1 MCSHDDMSTTALL
14 SFTFVALLTVIT
26 PGLETLL
33 VLRTALLVGRRAAM
47 GVVVG
52 STLGCLVW
60 ATAGLVGL
68 TALLQASELAY
79 NIVRWLGA
87 GYLIYLGAKALWQ
100 SFVLRHRR
108 PVAIDEPAPVPSV
121 RAAVRVGLLTN
132 LLNPKPGVFY
142 LSLLP
147 QFLPVGQPAWGGV
160 LVAIHLGIGL
170 LWFPI
175 VITAAGRARAFL
187 LRQRILLDR
196 LSASALIAFG
206 LKTAADAR

>member
-1 MCSHDDMSTTALL
+1 MSTTALL

-47 GVVVG
+47 AVVVG

-79 NIVRWLGA
+79 DVVRWLGA
-87 GYLIYLGAKALWQ
+87 GYLIYLGAKALWN
-100 SFVLRHRR
+100 SRKAASLEDSR
-108 PVAIDEPAPVPSV
+108 PVPGAGASL
-121 RAAVRVGLLTN
+121 RVGLLTN
-132 LLNPKPGVFY
+132 LLNPKVGVFY

-147 QFLPVGQPAWGGV
+147 QFMPAGQPAWGAA
-160 LVAIHLGIGL
+160 LVAIHLGLGL
-170 LWFPI
+170 VWLPI
-175 VITAAGRARAFL
+175 LIAVAGRARAFL
-187 LRQRILLDR
+187 LRQQVLLDR
-196 LSASALIAFG
+196 LTASVFVALG
-206 LKTAADAR
+206 LKLAFEAR

>member
-1 MCSHDDMSTTALL
+1 MSTTALL
-14 SFTFVALLTVIT
+14 SFTLVALLTVIT

-87 GYLIYLGAKALWQ
+87 AYLIYLGVKALWT
-100 SFVLRHRR
+100 SRR
-108 PVAIDEPAPVPSV
+108 PVALDEPAPVPSV

-142 LSLLP
+142 VSLLP
-147 QFLPVGQPAWGGV
+147 QFLPVGEPSWGAL

-175 VITAAGRARAFL
+175 LITAAASARAFL
-187 LRQRILLDR
+187 LRQRLLLDR

-206 LKTAADAR
+206 VKTAADAR

>member
-1 MCSHDDMSTTALL
+1 MSTTALL

-60 ATAGLVGL
+60 ATAGLIGL
-68 TALLQASELAY
+68 TALLTASELAY
-79 NIVRWLGA
+79 DIVRWLGA
-87 GYLIYLGAKALWQ
+87 AYLIYLGAKALWH
-100 SFVLRHRR
+100 SRR
-108 PVAIDEPAPVPSV
+108 PVELDEPAPVPSV

-142 LSLLP
+142 ISLLP
-147 QFLPVGQPAWGGV
+147 QFLPASAPSWGV
-160 LVAIHLGIGL
+160 LLVAIHLGIGL
-170 LWFPI
+170 VWFPI
-175 VITAAGRARAFL
+175 LITLAGRARAFL
-187 LRQRILLDR
+187 LRQRLLLDR
-196 LSASALIAFG
+196 LTASVLVALG
-206 LKTAADAR
+206 LKLAAETR